1 MTGITEF
8 RCNDIVYL
16 EFIKTTG
23 GYMDINTKD
32 IEAIANY
39 WDEYAHFLM
48 VIIMKKISI
57 CGQRS

>member
-32 IEAIANY
+32 IEQ
-39 WDEYAHFLM
+39 D
-48 VIIMKKISI
+48 K
-57 CGQRS
+57 